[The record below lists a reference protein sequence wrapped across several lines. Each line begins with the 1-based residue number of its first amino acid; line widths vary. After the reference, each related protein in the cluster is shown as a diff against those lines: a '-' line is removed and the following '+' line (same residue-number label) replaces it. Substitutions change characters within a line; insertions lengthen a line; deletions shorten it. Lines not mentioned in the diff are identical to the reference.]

1 MGPATAVWSRIY
13 SRDAAGMDCALRRDP
28 GGNDACRKNTV
39 TNRPAPKASSNPF
52 QSARLRRYDGPP
64 EHGSSHE
71 REGFLAKLETKWFCP
86 GQCPDAGA
94 SVRGTMAAT
103 LHTCARVACSTRRRA
118 MIARH
123 RDSASQS

>member
-13 SRDAAGMDCALRRDP
+13 SRDATGMDCALRRDS

-39 TNRPAPKASSNPF
+39 TNRPAPKVSSNPF
-52 QSARLRRYDGPP
+52 QSARLRRYDVSP
-64 EHGSSHE
+64 EHGNSHE

-94 SVRGTMAAT
+94 VGERHHGCDPPQLRACCLLASK
-103 LHTCARVACSTRRRA
+103 ARA
-118 MIARH
+118 
-123 RDSASQS
+123 

>member
-28 GGNDACRKNTV
+28 GGNDSCRKNTV

-52 QSARLRRYDGPP
+52 QSARLRRYDGPS

-71 REGFLAKLETKWFCP
+71 REGFLAKLETKWFGP
-86 GQCPDAGA
+86 GQRPGP
-94 SVRGTMAAT
+94 STPPRV
-103 LHTCARVACSTRRRA
+103 LLARPRSRA
-118 MIARH
+118 HDRPPP
-123 RDSASQS
+123 